1 MMKFESNARWS
12 EPKETGTIFT
22 LKNNRLGIRIH
33 RIIHVENT
41 WFLSC
46 RALNISKLNLH
57 EKDFDEAVETAK
69 VIINQEIGEL
79 IEEYDKIVG
88 DDVIE
93 FE

>member
-1 MMKFESNARWS
+1 MRFESNARWS

-22 LKNNRLGIRIH
+22 LKNNGLGIIIH
-33 RIIHVENT
+33 RLFHVKNS

-46 RALNISKLNLH
+46 RELNISSRDLH
-57 EKDFDEAVETAK
+57 ESDFDEAVETAK
-69 VIINQEIGEL
+69 VIINQKIGEL
-79 IEEYDKIVG
+79 IEEYNKIVG